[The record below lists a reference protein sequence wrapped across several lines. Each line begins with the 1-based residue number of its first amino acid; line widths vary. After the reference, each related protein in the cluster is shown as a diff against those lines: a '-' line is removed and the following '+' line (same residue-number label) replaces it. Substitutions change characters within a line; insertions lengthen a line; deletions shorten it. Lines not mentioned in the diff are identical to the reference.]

1 MVLWMVRSA
10 TLSTLAS
17 FDCSKTGSFA
27 ITFSLYGA
35 IVVGTKALGNF
46 PTPDKV
52 SELEEHSSSRLAPLQ
67 NLLLVSFPRFY
78 RFDFVGITF
87 ISLPLI
93 KL

>member
-67 NLLLVSFPRFY
+67 NLLLVSFTTFCK
-78 RFDFVGITF
+78 FDFLDINCY
-87 ISLPLI
+87 SLPLI
-93 KL
+93 RF